1 MGSDHLTPWH
11 SLICSFREGSF
22 LRSRRQIQHWD
33 RIEPTFPMNNLV
45 KLAHRKGWRVRGK
58 ALLSGHWRPIKT
70 GLPMQFVSSLIL
82 EPLPARLAGLW
93 GAHVCRAHVPSGVRG
108 LGEVDLALCATCSAV
123 WLEAQEVGIVRFTCM
138 HLHTLRNR
146 RLKAPNSK
154 C

>member
-1 MGSDHLTPWH
+1 
-11 SLICSFREGSF
+11 
-22 LRSRRQIQHWD
+22 
-33 RIEPTFPMNNLV
+33 
-45 KLAHRKGWRVRGK
+45 
-58 ALLSGHWRPIKT
+58 
-70 GLPMQFVSSLIL
+70 MQFESSLIL

-146 RLKAPNSK
+146 RLKHQTQSVKLNNIFMLLATQEKSAPIILGQYQGLALKDQNEIDTTLRILIFL
-154 C
+154 CLQF

>member
-1 MGSDHLTPWH
+1 
-11 SLICSFREGSF
+11 
-22 LRSRRQIQHWD
+22 
-33 RIEPTFPMNNLV
+33 
-45 KLAHRKGWRVRGK
+45 
-58 ALLSGHWRPIKT
+58 
-70 GLPMQFVSSLIL
+70 MQFESSLIL

-146 RLKAPNSK
+146 RLKHQTQECKIKSFLCFQLSK
-154 C
+154 KSLHQLYWGNVRVLL

>member
-1 MGSDHLTPWH
+1 
-11 SLICSFREGSF
+11 
-22 LRSRRQIQHWD
+22 
-33 RIEPTFPMNNLV
+33 
-45 KLAHRKGWRVRGK
+45 
-58 ALLSGHWRPIKT
+58 
-70 GLPMQFVSSLIL
+70 MQFESSLIL

-146 RLKAPNSK
+146 RLKHQTQSVKLNNIFMLLATQEKSAPIILGQYQGLALKDKNEIDTTLRILIFL
-154 C
+154 CLQF